1 LIHDLGLENHISL
14 TYKMPQEEVFEKVYH
29 ADVMLL
35 PSIEEGIA
43 NVAVESM
50 ALGCPVISTNCGG
63 MEELITHDKEGWIVA
78 IRNSEGLAKQIIKFM
93 NLDAEQIKKITKA
106 ARQKVEQQHNEEKM
120 IKDMLNLYT
129 TVLKY

>member
-1 LIHDLGLENHISL
+1 
-14 TYKMPQEEVFEKVYH
+14 MPQEEVFEKVYH

-43 NVAVESM
+43 NVAVEAM

-63 MEELITHDKEGWIVA
+63 MEELITHNKEGWIVP
-78 IRNSEGLAKQIIKFM
+78 IRDSEALTMQIIKFM
-93 NLDAEQIKKITKA
+93 NLDAEQIKNITIK

-120 IKDMLNLYT
+120 IKDMMNLYA